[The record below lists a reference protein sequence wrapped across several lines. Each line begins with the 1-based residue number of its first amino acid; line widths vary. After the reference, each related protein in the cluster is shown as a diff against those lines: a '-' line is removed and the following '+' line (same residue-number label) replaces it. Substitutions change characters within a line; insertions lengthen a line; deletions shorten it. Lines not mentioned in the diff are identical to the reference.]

1 MKKMSEKIEKNEEI
15 LQANLMDTN
24 ELQKNVGETKMD
36 VNKLRKELRSNED
49 TIK

>member
-1 MKKMSEKIEKNEEI
+1 MSEKIEKNEEI

-24 ELQKNVGETKMD
+24 ELKKNVGETKIYA
-36 VNKLRKELRSNED
+36 NELRKKLRSSEE

>member
-15 LQANLMDTN
+15 LQANLVDTN
-24 ELQKNVGETKMD
+24 KLKKNVGETKMD
-36 VNKLRKELRSNED
+36 VNELREKLRSSEE